1 MYKDLKVN
9 RPEQVFVSDITY
21 VKTKQAVC
29 YLSLVTDAYSRKIMG
44 YAVSE
49 NMNAE
54 NVSKALKMAIKNR
67 ISNDVLIHHSD
78 RGLQYC
84 SEYYQTI
91 LR

>member
-1 MYKDLKVN
+1 
-9 RPEQVFVSDITY
+9 
-21 VKTKQAVC
+21 
-29 YLSLVTDAYSRKIMG
+29 MG